1 MLSVRCNR
9 HIRNWKKSS
18 HQRISKIKA
27 FINNCNWKGKN
38 FPSGKNDWKKIEK
51 NNQTIAANVLY
62 TKNKKKF
69 LPIPQNTIQS
79 VKKVSS

>member
-1 MLSVRCNR
+1 MLSICCNS

-18 HQRISKIKA
+18 HQRISKIK
-27 FINNCNWKGKN
+27 NWKGKK

>member
-1 MLSVRCNR
+1 MLSIRCNS

-18 HQRISKIKA
+18 HQIISKIKA
-27 FINNCNWKGKN
+27 FINNWKGKN
-38 FPSGKNDWKKIEK
+38 FPSGRNDQKKIEK